1 MDFYFLINKFW
12 INYNCFLII
21 PSGIACI
28 NRYLHPQIDKP
39 LLTDYITRFLLIV
52 ACLFYLC
59 DSVVKYVIDGGETI
73 CQKAIFIHH
82 LTSEIMII
90 PFIINKYVPWWT
102 NPIGFMHGFLVFFP
116 EAEVLNYIYAAAVLY
131 FQYMLYQKP
140 FVDIPYYKITRVT
153 INGVW
158 VFALFLMIG
167 DCSNYLAT
175 VPD

>member
-1 MDFYFLINKFW
+1 
-12 INYNCFLII
+12 
-21 PSGIACI
+21 
-28 NRYLHPQIDKP
+28 
-39 LLTDYITRFLLIV
+39 
-52 ACLFYLC
+52 
-59 DSVVKYVIDGGETI
+59 
-73 CQKAIFIHH
+73 
-82 LTSEIMII
+82 MII

-116 EAEVLNYIYAAAVLY
+116 EAEVLNYIYAVAVIY

-140 FVDIPYYKITRVT
+140 FIDIPYYKITRIT